1 MYTPEKKIVLIGGS
15 PRKNGNSDLLLKTA
29 VDGILSEGIPCETI
43 SLRDYQYQPCL
54 GCEQCRKDK
63 ICTRLNDGM
72 TLLYPKIIHAQ
83 GLILAS
89 PVHHYN
95 VTSWMKSF
103 IDRLYCFY
111 DFENSR
117 PRAWSSR
124 LANQNRKAA
133 LFGVCEQADAKD
145 IGFVVE
151 AMQLPLEAFGYE
163 VIDAQRIYG
172 VFGKAEV
179 KKQTTSLDEAFLLG
193 AQLAQEIK

>member
-1 MYTPEKKIVLIGGS
+1 MYTPEKKIVLVGGS
-15 PRKNGNSDLLLKTA
+15 PRRNGNSDLLLKTA
-29 VDGILSEGIPCETI
+29 ADGILSEGVPCEI
-43 SLRDYQYQPCL
+43 IFLRDYQYQPCL
-54 GCEQCRKDK
+54 GCERCRRDK

-72 TLLYPKIIHAQ
+72 SLLYPKIINAQ

-103 IDRLYCFY
+103 IDRMYCFY
-111 DFENSR
+111 DFDNSR

-145 IGFVVE
+145 MGFVIE

-163 VIDAQRIYG
+163 MIGAQRTYG
-172 VFGKAEV
+172 VFGKAEL
-179 KKQTTSLDEAFLLG
+179 KKQTASLDEAFLLG
-193 AQLAQEIK
+193 AQLAKSIL